1 MMGNDDRDEWRDD
14 ASLIVIPAAI
24 RGTDTRSVRIGT
36 TARRTA
42 ATRGFFRVRGSRRR
56 RRFVRSFVRSED
68 VRRGSSS
75 SSSFHPLSSIYYY
88 SIERWRK
95 LKSKRHS
102 YIMPTQCLSTAV
114 VGAAFCAKRCSSDAL
129 ARDLAFFP
137 PEPPSY
143 TIVETASVVDAGW
156 ERRRRGDESEDE
168 TRRTTVQTTTVPPTT
183 TRLRALSNVDHV
195 PVSHARAFQKVLDDF
210 RVDLVQTSR
219 GNDVAVFACE
229 PPASR
234 ISSSDADEDRAV
246 RQTADVTM
254 VFSHGNAV
262 DAGEVAPFARKLAQQ
277 LNCRVVAYDY
287 SGYGQ
292 SRGDASVAD
301 THADIAAVVEHVMK
315 TYDITRREIIMLGQ
329 SIGSGPTCQ
338 FASRRENADLGAVV
352 LVSPLMSALNVVSN
366 PEAWCTPAKVFKKM
380 DVYKNYQVVKTI
392 QCPILLVHGDQDD
405 VVHVSHGEALWGAIR
420 KNAKTSNLVF
430 EPYWIRGAG
439 HDDTYDR
446 NPAEYIRR
454 LRGVC
459 AVVRERF
466 VRDAVSS
473 RDASPPA
480 TTKRDDTRRSKL
492 DLEK

>member
-1 MMGNDDRDEWRDD
+1 VFGGLFSS
-14 ASLIVIPAAI
+14 A
-24 RGTDTRSVRIGT
+24 
-36 TARRTA
+36 
-42 ATRGFFRVRGSRRR
+42 
-56 RRFVRSFVRSED
+56 VRSFVRSFG
-68 VRRGSSS
+68 RRASRVVG

-143 TIVETASVVDAGW
+143 TIVETASGDTAGG
-156 ERRRRGDESEDE
+156 ERRRRGEELEDE
-168 TRRTTVQTTTVPPTT
+168 TRRTTTTVPTTTTVTT
-183 TRLRALSNVDHV
+183 TMRLRALSNVDHV
-195 PVSHARAFQKVLDDF
+195 PASHARAFQKVLDDF

-246 RQTADVTM
+246 RRTADVTM

>member
-1 MMGNDDRDEWRDD
+1 M
-14 ASLIVIPAAI
+14 
-24 RGTDTRSVRIGT
+24 
-36 TARRTA
+36 
-42 ATRGFFRVRGSRRR
+42 
-56 RRFVRSFVRSED
+56 
-68 VRRGSSS
+68 
-75 SSSFHPLSSIYYY
+75 
-88 SIERWRK
+88 
-95 LKSKRHS
+95 
-102 YIMPTQCLSTAV
+102 
-114 VGAAFCAKRCSSDAL
+114 GAAFCAKRCSSDAL

-137 PEPPSY
+137 PVPPSY
-143 TIVETASVVDAGW
+143 TIVEMAGGVDAGW
-156 ERRRRGDESEDE
+156 ERGRRRGEELEDE
-168 TRRTTVQTTTVPPTT
+168 TRPMKTTTVQTTTVPPTT
-183 TRLRALSNVDHV
+183 MPPTTRLRAISNVDHV
-195 PVSHARAFQKVLDDF
+195 PASHARAFQKVLDDF

-246 RQTADVTM
+246 RRTADVTM

-287 SGYGQ
+287 SGYGA

-352 LVSPLMSALNVVSN
+352 LVSPLASALNVVSN

-473 RDASPPA
+473 RD
-480 TTKRDDTRRSKL
+480 DTRRSKL

>member
-1 MMGNDDRDEWRDD
+1 MFGGLFS
-14 ASLIVIPAAI
+14 AS
-24 RGTDTRSVRIGT
+24 
-36 TARRTA
+36 
-42 ATRGFFRVRGSRRR
+42 
-56 RRFVRSFVRSED
+56 VRSFVRSFG
-68 VRRGSSS
+68 RRASRVVG

-143 TIVETASVVDAGW
+143 TIVETASVDDAGW
-156 ERRRRGDESEDE
+156 ERRRRGEESEDE

-183 TRLRALSNVDHV
+183 TRLRAISNVDHV
-195 PVSHARAFQKVLDDF
+195 PASHARAFQKVLDDF

-405 VVHVSHGEALWGAIR
+405 VVHVSHGEALWDAIR

-480 TTKRDDTRRSKL
+480 TTKRDNARRSKL
-492 DLEK
+492 DLEA